1 MKRTFPLIVVFL
13 PREFKQYE
21 EGTLMSKCS
30 PIENSA
36 CATACPCLSRQVN
49 TSRKF
54 AMLALGA
61 FARG

>member
-13 PREFKQYE
+13 LREFRQYE

-30 PIENSA
+30 PVENSA
-36 CATACPCLSRQVN
+36 CATACPCLSRLVN

-54 AMLALGA
+54 VMLALGA